1 MSPSLNKQTN
11 TKCHKREEQRTFL
24 ILGPFFERKKKL
36 AIKDMMCDTSVPM
49 TLQIELSNEQEQT
62 QLFFLSNGKKLWVVL
77 PYTPTLSRV
86 FSATFSTWF
95 SSLRSQSNSS
105 QFFKTFF
112 SYHCHTLAKIWKKKY
127 YGPCEN
133 THLYTWNCDF
143 LNSPPANLLVWYIF
157 LMK

>member
-1 MSPSLNKQTN
+1 MSPSLNQQTN
-11 TKCHKREEQRTFL
+11 TKSHKREEQRL
-24 ILGPFFERKKKL
+24 SLYLAFFWEKKL
-36 AIKDMMCDTSVPM
+36 AKKDMMCDTSVPM

-127 YGPCEN
+127 YGSCEN

-143 LNSPPANLLVWYIF
+143 LHSPPANLWYIF

>member
-1 MSPSLNKQTN
+1 
-11 TKCHKREEQRTFL
+11 
-24 ILGPFFERKKKL
+24 
-36 AIKDMMCDTSVPM
+36 MCDTSVPM

-127 YGPCEN
+127 YGTCEN

-157 LMK
+157 FNEVAQIFYQYIARMCINMISLGGDKLKCPCF

>member
-1 MSPSLNKQTN
+1 MSPSLNQQTN
-11 TKCHKREEQRTFL
+11 TKSHKRIDQRL
-24 ILGPFFERKKKL
+24 SLYLAFFEK
-36 AIKDMMCDTSVPM
+36 KDMMCDTSVPM
-49 TLQIELSNEQEQT
+49 TLQIELSNEQT

-112 SYHCHTLAKIWKKKY
+112 SYHCHTLAKIWKK
-127 YGPCEN
+127 N
-133 THLYTWNCDF
+133 TMDLVKTHIYIHETVISYIHLLPTSLSDISF
-143 LNSPPANLLVWYIF
+143 
-157 LMK
+157 

>member
-1 MSPSLNKQTN
+1 
-11 TKCHKREEQRTFL
+11 
-24 ILGPFFERKKKL
+24 
-36 AIKDMMCDTSVPM
+36 MCDTSVPM

-143 LNSPPANLLVWYIF
+143 LHSPPANLLIYLFNEVAQIFYQYIARMCINMISLGGDKLKCPCF
-157 LMK
+157 

>member
-1 MSPSLNKQTN
+1 MSPSLNKQT
-11 TKCHKREEQRTFL
+11 KYWRSQKRRAQVFPYTW
-24 ILGPFFERKKKL
+24 PFFERKNL

-112 SYHCHTLAKIWKKKY
+112 SYHCHTLAKIWKKILWNLWKHTSIY
-127 YGPCEN
+127 MKLWFLKFTSCQPPCLI
-133 THLYTWNCDF
+133 HI
-143 LNSPPANLLVWYIF
+143 SF